1 MGDWI
6 EKVQDTVRRLTEFFQ
21 ESWQE
26 LKKVHWP
33 SRKETYA
40 ATLVV
45 IIVVVLISGYLAVVD
60 WGFTKALKGCGD
72 WPFGFPVLRNNGT
85 SFTPFRDMSRRLRP
99 LWRKESKRSV
109 SKITLVR
116 Y

>member
-1 MGDWI
+1 MGSSLF
-6 EKVQDTVRRLTEFFQ
+6 K

-45 IIVVVLISGYLAVVD
+45 IIVVVLGLRV
-60 WGFTKALKGCGD
+60 FGD
-72 WPFGFPVLRNNGT
+72 SSICV
-85 SFTPFRDMSRRLRP
+85 
-99 LWRKESKRSV
+99 
-109 SKITLVR
+109 
-116 Y
+116 

>member
-6 EKVQDTVRRLTEFFQ
+6 QRLQDGFQNGIEFVK

-26 LKKVHWP
+26 LKKVYWP

-45 IIVVVLISGYLAVVD
+45 IVVVLLISVFLAMVD
-60 WGFTKALKGCGD
+60 LALTKAIQVIIG
-72 WPFGFPVLRNNGT
+72 
-85 SFTPFRDMSRRLRP
+85 
-99 LWRKESKRSV
+99 
-109 SKITLVR
+109 
-116 Y
+116 

>member
-6 EKVQDTVRRLTEFFQ
+6 QKIQEGVRSASEFVQEA
-21 ESWQE
+21 WQE

-45 IIVVVLISGYLAVVD
+45 IVFVIIISIYLALVD
-60 WGFTKALKGCGD
+60 LALTKAIQAVIG
-72 WPFGFPVLRNNGT
+72 
-85 SFTPFRDMSRRLRP
+85 
-99 LWRKESKRSV
+99 
-109 SKITLVR
+109 
-116 Y
+116 

>member
-6 EKVQDTVRRLTEFFQ
+6 GKLQDAVRRLTEFFQ
-21 ESWQE
+21 EAWQE

-45 IIVVVLISGYLAVVD
+45 IIVVVLISVYLALVD
-60 WGFTKALKGCGD
+60 LGLTKAIQAI
-72 WPFGFPVLRNNGT
+72 V
-85 SFTPFRDMSRRLRP
+85 
-99 LWRKESKRSV
+99 E
-109 SKITLVR
+109 
-116 Y
+116 

>member
-6 EKVQDTVRRLTEFFQ
+6 QRIQDGVRHATEFVH
-21 ESWQE
+21 EAWQE

-45 IIVVVLISGYLAVVD
+45 IVVVVLISIYLALVD
-60 WGFTKALKGCGD
+60 LALTKAIQAVIG
-72 WPFGFPVLRNNGT
+72 
-85 SFTPFRDMSRRLRP
+85 
-99 LWRKESKRSV
+99 
-109 SKITLVR
+109 
-116 Y
+116 

>member
-6 EKVQDTVRRLTEFFQ
+6 QKVQDWLRHALEFFE

-45 IIVVVLISGYLAVVD
+45 ILVVVLISVYLALVD
-60 WGFTKALKGCGD
+60 LGLTKAIQAIID
-72 WPFGFPVLRNNGT
+72 
-85 SFTPFRDMSRRLRP
+85 
-99 LWRKESKRSV
+99 
-109 SKITLVR
+109 
-116 Y
+116 

>member
-6 EKVQDTVRRLTEFFQ
+6 EKVQDRIRRLIEFFQ

-45 IIVVVLISGYLAVVD
+45 IIVVVLISVYLALVD
-60 WGFTKALKGCGD
+60 LGLTKAIQAIVD
-72 WPFGFPVLRNNGT
+72 
-85 SFTPFRDMSRRLRP
+85 
-99 LWRKESKRSV
+99 
-109 SKITLVR
+109 
-116 Y
+116 

>member
-6 EKVQDTVRRLTEFFQ
+6 QNVQDGVRRALAFIE

-45 IIVVVLISGYLAVVD
+45 IIVVVLVSIYLAVVD
-60 WGFTKALKGCGD
+60 LALTKAIQAIID
-72 WPFGFPVLRNNGT
+72 
-85 SFTPFRDMSRRLRP
+85 
-99 LWRKESKRSV
+99 
-109 SKITLVR
+109 
-116 Y
+116 

>member
-1 MGDWI
+1 LLQVRVLPDPPSHALGISMGDWI

-45 IIVVVLISGYLAVVD
+45 IIVVVLISVYLAVVD
-60 WGFTKALKGCGD
+60 LGLTKAIQAIVD
-72 WPFGFPVLRNNGT
+72 
-85 SFTPFRDMSRRLRP
+85 
-99 LWRKESKRSV
+99 
-109 SKITLVR
+109 
-116 Y
+116 

>member
-6 EKVQDTVRRLTEFFQ
+6 ERVQDGIRRLIEFFQ

-45 IIVVVLISGYLAVVD
+45 IIVVVLVSVYLALID
-60 WGFTKALKGCGD
+60 LGLTKAIQAI
-72 WPFGFPVLRNNGT
+72 V
-85 SFTPFRDMSRRLRP
+85 
-99 LWRKESKRSV
+99 E
-109 SKITLVR
+109 
-116 Y
+116 

>member
-6 EKVQDTVRRLTEFFQ
+6 QKIQDGVRHATEFIQ
-21 ESWQE
+21 EAWQE

-45 IIVVVLISGYLAVVD
+45 IVVVVLISIYLALVD
-60 WGFTKALKGCGD
+60 LALTKAIQAVIG
-72 WPFGFPVLRNNGT
+72 
-85 SFTPFRDMSRRLRP
+85 
-99 LWRKESKRSV
+99 
-109 SKITLVR
+109 
-116 Y
+116 

>member
-1 MGDWI
+1 MGQWM
-6 EKVQDTVRRLTEFFQ
+6 EMVQERVRQVTEFFK

-45 IIVVVLISGYLAVVD
+45 IIVVVLISIFLAVVD
-60 WGFTKALKGCGD
+60 LGLTKAIQAIID
-72 WPFGFPVLRNNGT
+72 
-85 SFTPFRDMSRRLRP
+85 
-99 LWRKESKRSV
+99 
-109 SKITLVR
+109 
-116 Y
+116 

>member
-6 EKVQDTVRRLTEFFQ
+6 EKVQDSVRRLTGFFQ

-26 LKKVHWP
+26 LRKVHWP

-45 IIVVVLISGYLAVVD
+45 IILVVLISVYLAVVD
-60 WGFTKALKGCGD
+60 LGLTRAIQAIVD
-72 WPFGFPVLRNNGT
+72 
-85 SFTPFRDMSRRLRP
+85 
-99 LWRKESKRSV
+99 
-109 SKITLVR
+109 
-116 Y
+116 